1 MVGGNSRAARGGLAN
16 GDDWW
21 GGLAEAGYSAGVAV
35 SLPLPSRAMTELKIR
50 IITTGG
56 TIDKIYF
63 DATSTYE
70 VGASQV
76 VPVLTEANVSFDYI
90 VEQACQKD
98 SLELCDDDRADIR
111 RRVLAAP
118 ERCILIIHGT
128 DTMTETAKYLADIPD
143 KVIVFTGAMA
153 PARFRASDAPFNF
166 GCAVA
171 AVQLA
176 APGVYIAMNGRVFP
190 GASVRKNRE
199 KGRFEPI

>member
-1 MVGGNSRAARGGLAN
+1 MPICENRFHPTRSMN
-16 GDDWW
+16 D
-21 GGLAEAGYSAGVAV
+21 
-35 SLPLPSRAMTELKIR
+35 LKIR

-70 VGASQV
+70 VGAPQV
-76 VPVLTEANVSFDYI
+76 VTVLTEANVNFEYV

-98 SLELCDDDRADIR
+98 SLDLTDEDRADIR

-118 ERCILIIHGT
+118 ERCILITHGT
-128 DTMTETAKYLADIPD
+128 DTMTETAQCLADIPD
-143 KVIVFTGAMA
+143 KVIIFTGAMA
-153 PARFRASDAPFNF
+153 PARFRSSDAPFNF
-166 GCAVA
+166 GGAIA

-190 GASVRKNRE
+190 GGSVRKNRE

>member
-1 MVGGNSRAARGGLAN
+1 MS
-16 GDDWW
+16 
-21 GGLAEAGYSAGVAV
+21 
-35 SLPLPSRAMTELKIR
+35 SLNELKIR

-70 VGASQV
+70 VGAPQV
-76 VPVLTEANVSFDYI
+76 VPVLTEANVSFEYV

-98 SLELCDDDRADIR
+98 SLELTEEDRADIR
-111 RRVLAAP
+111 RRVVAAP
-118 ERCILIIHGT
+118 ERCILITHGT
-128 DTMTETAKYLADIPD
+128 DTMTETAKCLADIPD

-166 GCAVA
+166 GCAIA

-190 GASVRKNRE
+190 GTSVRKNRE
-199 KGRFEPI
+199 KGRFEPV